1 MPSVIQK
8 KSYNSVQVFWLNKT
22 LLEKKIL
29 DAVKEL
35 QANCPD
41 IQKVVIFGSV
51 ADSRETVSSDIDIL
65 IVVKKSSERFLDRPL
80 RFNRFF
86 EDVDL
91 NLDLFVYTQKEIE
104 RGNIP
109 LANTA
114 LKKGKVL
121 FEAAKNLP

>member
-22 LLEKKIL
+22 LLEKKML

-41 IQKVVIFGSV
+41 VQKVVVFGSV

-65 IVVKKSSERFLDRPL
+65 IVVKESSERFLDRPL
-80 RFNRFF
+80 RFNYFF
-86 EDVDL
+86 EDVAL
-91 NLDLFVYTQKEIE
+91 TLDLFVYTQAEIE
-104 RGNIP
+104 RGTIP

-121 FEAAKNLP
+121 FEGN

>member
-22 LLEKKIL
+22 LLEKKIF

-41 IQKVVIFGSV
+41 VQKVVVFGSV

-80 RFNRFF
+80 HFNSFF
-86 EDVDL
+86 EDVGL

-121 FEAAKNLP
+121 FETTMNL